1 MSSTVSFRV
10 ETKRGT
16 SYCSEPEVVSQED
29 LQKAQELVRDIL
41 GDDNGFISIVETG
54 GSEVFIPREEIA
66 AVTIHKYEAEDE

>member
-16 SYCSEPEVVSQED
+16 SYCSNPEVMSG
-29 LQKAQELVRDIL
+29 ELLSEARGLIEDIL

-66 AVTIHKYEAEDE
+66 AVTIYKYEAEDE